1 MNAPSEF
8 LDYGPEAIIMVGLN
22 GRNWRL
28 ADYVAR
34 GGYEALKKILA
45 EKTPPATIIAEKS
58 PPVAATHATSVSQHD
73 KMFTP
78 TRVRVRLTDKLWVLN
93 NDTRTHNIRV
103 FDPKLDF
110 DSGAQEPGETV
121 EMTFPKT
128 GSYLVFCGIHPKM
141 ELTVEV
147 VR

>member
-1 MNAPSEF
+1 M
-8 LDYGPEAIIMVGLN
+8 
-22 GRNWRL
+22 R
-28 ADYVAR
+28 
-34 GGYEALKKILA
+34 
-45 EKTPPATIIAEKS
+45 
-58 PPVAATHATSVSQHD
+58 HATSISQHD
-73 KMFTP
+73 KSFTP
-78 TRVRVRLTDKLWVLN
+78 THVRIRLAEKLWLLN

-128 GSYLVFCGIHPKM
+128 GSYLIFCGIHPKM
-141 ELTVEV
+141 ELHVDV

>member
-1 MNAPSEF
+1 
-8 LDYGPEAIIMVGLN
+8 
-22 GRNWRL
+22 
-28 ADYVAR
+28 
-34 GGYEALKKILA
+34 
-45 EKTPPATIIAEKS
+45 
-58 PPVAATHATSVSQHD
+58 
-73 KMFTP
+73 MFTP
-78 TRVRVRLTDKLWVLN
+78 TRVRIRLSDKLWVLN

-141 ELTVEV
+141 ELTVDV
-147 VR
+147 AR